1 MQGEVQKINHRSICT
16 IAEQQ
21 SFFVWIRFKSQNWQ
35 TRHTIFLYSLIYKF
49 ELKLMLFTWKKVR
62 IFDSSC
68 ICPGLDTKVVDAK
81 IINSVLGK

>member
-49 ELKLMLFTWKKVR
+49 ELKLMLFAFGKKLEFSTAAVFVQVW
-62 IFDSSC
+62 IPKSLTLKLSIQF
-68 ICPGLDTKVVDAK
+68 
-81 IINSVLGK
+81 

>member
-35 TRHTIFLYSLIYKF
+35 TRHTIFLYSLIDKF
-49 ELKLMLFTWKKVR
+49 ELKLMLFTFGKKLEFSTAAVFVQVW
-62 IFDSSC
+62 I
-68 ICPGLDTKVVDAK
+68 AK
-81 IINSVLGK
+81 SLTQKLSIQF